1 MKIRNRQRGE
11 TLNFHGVQ
19 VVTNFYFQ
27 CAKFEGEKHRFK
39 QLL

>member
-1 MKIRNRQRGE
+1 MKIRNRQGSE

-19 VVTNFYFQ
+19 VVTTFYFQ
-27 CAKFEGEKHRFK
+27 YAKFEVEKHRFK